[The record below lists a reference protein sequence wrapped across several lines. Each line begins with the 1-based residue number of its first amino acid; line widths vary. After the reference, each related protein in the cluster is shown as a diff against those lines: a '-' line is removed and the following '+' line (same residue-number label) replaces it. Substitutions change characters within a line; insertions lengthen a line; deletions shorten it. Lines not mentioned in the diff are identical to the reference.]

1 MPSDAVQGFFNDGH
15 SFGRAM
21 FHDIVMTKL
30 MFVAALFLVV
40 QWHVRTAFARAP
52 WMRSVKESWGHAKR
66 NVRRIGLNII
76 ILHVYFN
83 PSMPE
88 FIQRRKFTGSLAL
101 IYVETYLL
109 YHAVRYL
116 AYRTIPKDL
125 NRASVVEDH
134 KPPVV
139 EDSAGA
145 RTSILEPLLMLEDAY
160 IEDED
165 PDPRWDDDP
174 DDDGGEDDLTD
185 SMYMDL
191 TVGFHSIL
199 PIFIIQVAL
208 LLFYINEL
216 NDPDSDTKDEH
227 KVEFGYWIIG
237 VLIQLFA
244 GQQQL
249 GSGYNKRW
257 WRKLLKAD
265 PVAETSKVSKQ
276 TLYLYDKIPVTYL
289 KEWQFRSFMDFV
301 VNSVARDLIMFT
313 FPIMLCVE
321 EPLDFVKDCTAV
333 FFMVSLDD
341 LGFEKAKTVAQMMVR
356 LKFNIYYEH
365 LKVHAGLDLEIPLR
379 FTEDE
384 AKSAEFDPMAWD
396 QFENQREYVSPHLKE
411 TTLLEYMRS
420 NIEPGSGGSART
432 STA

>member
-139 EDSAGA
+139 EDSARGG
-145 RTSILEPLLMLEDAY
+145 TSILEPLLMLEDAY

-244 GQQQL
+244 GL
-249 GSGYNKRW
+249 VEEIAESN
-257 WRKLLKAD
+257 

-289 KEWQFRSFMDFV
+289 KD
-301 VNSVARDLIMFT
+301 VARDLIMFT